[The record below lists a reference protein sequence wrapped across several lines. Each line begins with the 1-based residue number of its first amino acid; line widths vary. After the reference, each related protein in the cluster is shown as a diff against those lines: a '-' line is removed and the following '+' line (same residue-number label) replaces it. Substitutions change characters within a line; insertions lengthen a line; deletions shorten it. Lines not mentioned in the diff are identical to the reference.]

1 MKHNKEKE
9 TMNINIVVY
18 KDDVEYIRKNFKVT
32 LSYIIRELLQ
42 NQVMMFKYYDNLKDM
57 EEGENH
63 GKEN

>member
-42 NQVMMFKYYDNLKDM
+42 NQVMMFRYYDNLKDM
-57 EEGENH
+57 EEGETD